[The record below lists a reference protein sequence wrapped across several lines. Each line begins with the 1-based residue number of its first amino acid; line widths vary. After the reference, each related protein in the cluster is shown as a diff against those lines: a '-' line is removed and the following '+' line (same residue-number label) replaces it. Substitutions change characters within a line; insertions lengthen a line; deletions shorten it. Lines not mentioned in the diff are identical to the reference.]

1 MYLEVIVYDS
11 HMTFQIYFH
20 PILCS
25 LDFVSQIDAG
35 MYPLNGQR
43 TTWDYD
49 NTTFSIAS
57 ELNSNHFKVHYTVNT
72 ILKPLKYLGFSE
84 KKLIRR

>member
-1 MYLEVIVYDS
+1 
-11 HMTFQIYFH
+11 
-20 PILCS
+20 
-25 LDFVSQIDAG
+25 

-57 ELNSNHFKVHYTVNT
+57 ELNSNHFKVYCTVNAEV
-72 ILKPLKYLGFSE
+72 KPHKFLGFSE
-84 KKLIRR
+84 KIFDKKIS